1 MPRPNVYKH
10 TLQSYDVTLDNYDR
24 DPQKK
29 LKVLSWNIE
38 QNGGGDF
45 AAEAVILTRDQNPA
59 DVICLQGC
67 TIEMGNTILARLN
80 EDEEHGG
87 RYGLVYSSQDLAR
100 PLVTIFNQR
109 KLQSSGN
116 MTYLQSSDDKKF
128 GMMNGFSVLEKD
140 KRTEEQILIANIDAT
155 GNQKSSMT
163 LREELCRYRDSQ
175 TVVNESDPKPET
187 RPVMIFGTYNDDAKE
202 FSRDS
207 LPTGGKTEV
216 FSSFLP
222 TTFKESSP
230 SGLNMQ
236 NQSLDF
242 ATIWLP
248 KQVYATVDHTANYFV
263 KPQNSNQLEI
273 QTTTAKKT
281 FGVRPEVRQSHAN
294 IITQVTEGFNYGRRV
309 SLMPAGEGEQGFFQ
323 SGDFEQRS
331 FSPNKKDDVVVL
343 FGGNVQHLNLPG
355 TTMTGQA
362 LFAGPASCPKS
373 DGSFAF
379 PITTQDHSIKANI
392 FPRTTRN
399 ASGRSF
405 LPSTGE
411 KNIDLELAI
420 LEKFLNAGG
429 RLVIPCD
436 NQYMP
441 SMPGERSHDV
451 FRKGESPL
459 AGETKDKIR
468 NLVNY
473 ASTLPPTDDAKAAVA
488 TQQLREFVA
497 NRAAFLQQ
505 SNRLADYL
513 TRLSSFIERN
523 PTCSLHD
530 LTQYV
535 NAPSRKSDFEKLWL
549 GPQSAEP
556 KLDFTG
562 RSVARGQLQNSPAV
576 GASEQKQRAGHL
588 KEDLT
593 AERNSTPPQA
603 PRKRQPQFPVPAA
616 EEPPLFEKSEMR
628 FISGAKFKSLTDQKP
643 TTRTFFR
650 PTSHQLTRNNA
661 GDKFDFSTTA
671 LQSSESKKAP
681 ALIQK
686 ALMAAYAKVRKEASD
701 IGYDEKGVQ
710 SCIALAMILGIKHG
724 GVGNKKDAIKKDL
737 QEFLATAKDQFTREE
752 NAFASSVI
760 ADFLKLAVEF
770 SRAFQDEA
778 GKRKLRTGNQNAT
791 DFVSMRLKRVTP
803 DAAMTFMESLGM
815 TRTDSNKLFKGI
827 LDDVAKTSAEG
838 LLAKNTPSPN
848 FATSR
853 DTTKAQSALLNS
865 TGQRQL

>member
-1 MPRPNVYKH
+1 MPRPHVYKH
-10 TLQSYDVTLDNYDR
+10 TLQSYDVALDTYEG

-38 QNGGGDF
+38 QNVGGDF
-45 AAEAVILTRDQNPA
+45 AAEADILTRDRNPA

-67 TIEMGNTILARLN
+67 SIDMGNTILARLN

-87 RYGLVYSSQDLAR
+87 RYGLVYSSQDLAS
-100 PLVTIFNQR
+100 PLVTIFNQH
-109 KLQSSGN
+109 KLRSSGN
-116 MTYLQSSDDKKF
+116 MTYLQSSDRKF
-128 GMMNGFSVLEKD
+128 GMMNGFFVLEKEQGA
-140 KRTEEQILIANIDAT
+140 EEQILIANIDAT
-155 GNQKSSMT
+155 GNKQSSTT
-163 LREELCRYRDSQ
+163 LREELYRYQNSQ
-175 TVVNESDPKPET
+175 IDDEPDPKPET
-187 RPVMIFGTYNDDAKE
+187 RPVMIFGTYNKDARE

-230 SGLNMQ
+230 SDLGAAEPTLETQ

-281 FGVRPEVRQSHAN
+281 FGVRTEVRQSHAN

-323 SGDFEQRS
+323 SGDFEQRL

-473 ASTLPPTDDAKAAVA
+473 ASTLPPTDDAKAKLA
-488 TQQLREFVA
+488 TRQLREFVTA
-497 NRAAFLQQ
+497 RAAFLKQ

-513 TRLSSFIERN
+513 TRLSSFIEIN

-535 NAPSRKSDFEKLWL
+535 NAPSRKDAFEELWL
-549 GPQSAEP
+549 DPQSTEP

-576 GASEQKQRAGHL
+576 GASEQKQRADHL

-593 AERNSTPPQA
+593 AERKSTPPQA
-603 PRKRQPQFPVPAA
+603 PRKGQPQFPVPAA

-686 ALMAAYAKVRKEASD
+686 ALMEAYAKVKITESARSYEEKEFQ
-701 IGYDEKGVQ
+701 KT
-710 SCIALAMILGIKHG
+710 IALVMILAIKHG
-724 GVGNKKDAIKKDL
+724 GVGNKQSEIKADL
-737 QEFLATAKDQFTREE
+737 ERFDKTLTNQ
-752 NAFASSVI
+752 
-760 ADFLKLAVEF
+760 FLKLAVEF

-791 DFVSMRLKRVTP
+791 GFVSMRLKRVTP
-803 DAAMTFMESLGM
+803 DAAMTFMEGLGM
-815 TRTDSNKLFKGI
+815 TRTDSNKLFRNI
-827 LDDVAKTSAEG
+827 LDNVAKTSVEG

-848 FATSR
+848 VATNGSA
-853 DTTKAQSALLNS
+853 TKAQSALLS
-865 TGQRQL
+865 SIGERQP